1 MPEVANNPSTSSR
14 KADHIRINLEEN
26 VQFPRLT
33 TGLERYRFLHQA
45 VPELN
50 LGDIDLHQEFLGKRL
65 AAPVLISSMTGG
77 TEQAAE
83 INRNLALAAQE
94 TGIAMGL
101 GSQRAAIENPSL
113 AWTFQVRQFAPD
125 ILLFANLG
133 AVQLNYGYGV
143 EQCRRAVEMV
153 EADALILHLN
163 VLQEAVQPEGDG
175 NFAGLLRKIEQ
186 VCRVLEVPVIA
197 KEVGWGLSEQ
207 AARQLVDAGARVLD
221 VAGSGGTS
229 WSEVEYH
236 RAPDAFYAQVAA
248 CFADWGIPTADSIV
262 YARRAA
268 PATPVIASGGLRDG
282 VDIAKCIALG
292 ADLAGLAGPF
302 LKASVQSAEAVVALV
317 RLLMRQLQIAMLC
330 AGAADIRSLK
340 NTPLIPVSS
349 PVSLES

>member
-1 MPEVANNPSTSSR
+1 MPEVADSRLTSSR

-50 LGDIDLHQEFLGKRL
+50 LTEIDLHTEFLGKRL
-65 AAPVLISSMTGG
+65 AAPILISSMTGG
-77 TEQAAE
+77 TEEAHR
-83 INRNLALAAQE
+83 INRNLALAAQQM
-94 TGIAMGL
+94 GIAMGL

-113 AWTFQVRQFAPD
+113 AWTFQVRDVAPD

-143 EQCRRAVEMV
+143 EHCQRAVDMV
-153 EADALILHLN
+153 GADALILHLN

-175 NFAGLLRKIEQ
+175 NFAGLLDRIEQ
-186 VCRVLEVPVIA
+186 VCRVLPVPVIA
-197 KEVGWGLSEQ
+197 KEVGWGLSEE
-207 AARQLVDAGARVLD
+207 AARRLIDAGVHILD

-236 RAPDAFYAQVAA
+236 RAPNAFYAQVAA
-248 CFADWGIPTADSIV
+248 CFADWGIPTADSLIYV
-262 YARRAA
+262 RGVA
-268 PATPVIASGGLRDG
+268 PAIPLIASGGLRDG
-282 VDIAKCIALG
+282 VDIAKCLALG

-302 LKASVQSAEAVVALV
+302 LKVAAQSVEAVLELIE
-317 RLLMRQLQIAMLC
+317 LLERQLRIAMLC
-330 AGAADIRSLK
+330 AGAGDIASLK
-340 NTPLIPVSS
+340 K
-349 PVSLES
+349 VSLVVHSPSPLEA